1 MWKSGTN
8 FLVSMIDVYSVDTKG
23 LLGFYTVQ
31 RFCFLN
37 GFFCGILAGVPVDV
51 FWFICGR
58 DALPVR

>member
-1 MWKSGTN
+1 MLQSGTN

-23 LLGFYTVQ
+23 LVGFNTVQ
-31 RFCFLN
+31 QCCFLN